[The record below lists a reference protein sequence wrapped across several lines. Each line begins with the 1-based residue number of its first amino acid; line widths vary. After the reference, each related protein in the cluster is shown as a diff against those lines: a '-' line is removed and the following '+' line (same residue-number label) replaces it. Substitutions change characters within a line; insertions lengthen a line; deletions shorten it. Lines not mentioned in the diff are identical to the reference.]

1 MGETRMLTLTDNAQ
15 KAVDRFISGNE
26 TPVSGLRISVTSG
39 GCSGLQY
46 SMALEAAAGQDD
58 VVLECGLVQVFVDPL
73 SAPYLNGVTV
83 DFLDGMDGSGF
94 KFENPNAQNSC
105 GCGSSFSA

>member
-1 MGETRMLTLTDNAQ
+1 MLTLTDSAQ
-15 KAVDRFISGNE
+15 EAVSRFISSNE
-26 TPVSGLRISVTSG
+26 TPVAGLRISVISG

-46 SMALEAAAGQDD
+46 SMALEEAAADED
-58 VVLECGLVQVFVDPL
+58 VVLECGEVQVFVDPL

-94 KFENPNAQNSC
+94 KFQNPNAQASC
-105 GCGSSFSA
+105 GCGSSFTA

>member
-1 MGETRMLTLTDNAQ
+1 MLTLTESAQ
-15 KAVDRFISGNE
+15 KAVGRFIQNNE
-26 TPVSGLRISVTSG
+26 TDVSGLRISVTSG

-46 SMALEAAAGQDD
+46 SMGLEAAAQSDD
-58 VVLECGLVQVFVDPL
+58 VVLECGPIQIFVDPL

-83 DFLDGMDGSGF
+83 DFLDSMEGSGF

>member
-1 MGETRMLTLTDNAQ
+1 MGETRMLTLTDSAQ
-15 KAVDRFISGNE
+15 KAVDRFINTNE
-26 TPVSGLRISVTSG
+26 TPVAGLRISVTSG

-46 SMALEAAAGQDD
+46 SMALEAAAQDED
-58 VVLECGLVQVFVDPL
+58 VILECGMVQVFVDPL

-83 DFLDGMDGSGF
+83 DFLDSMDGSGF

-105 GCGSSFSA
+105 GCGSSFTA

>member
-1 MGETRMLTLTDNAQ
+1 MLTLTDSAQ
-15 KAVDRFISGNE
+15 KAVDRFIAGNE
-26 TPVSGLRISVTSG
+26 TPVSGLRISVTGG

-46 SMALEAAAGQDD
+46 SMALEEAAKEED
-58 VVLECGLVQVFVDPL
+58 VVLECGIVRIFVDPL

-83 DFLDGMDGSGF
+83 DFLDSMEGSGF

>member
-1 MGETRMLTLTDNAQ
+1 MLTLTDSAQ
-15 KAVDRFISGNE
+15 TAVDRFVKSNE

-39 GCSGLQY
+39 GCLGLQY
-46 SMALEAAAGQDD
+46 SMALEEAAKGDD
-58 VVLECGLVQVFVDPL
+58 VILECGKVQVFVDPL

-83 DFLDGMDGSGF
+83 DFLDGMEGSGF
-94 KFENPNAQNSC
+94 KFVNPNAQNSC

>member
-1 MGETRMLTLTDNAQ
+1 MLTLTDSAQ
-15 KAVDRFISGNE
+15 KAVDRFISSNE

-46 SMALEAAAGQDD
+46 SMALEETANDED
-58 VVLECGLVQVFVDPL
+58 VVLECGMVRIFVDPL

-83 DFLDGMDGSGF
+83 DFLDSMEGSGF

>member
-1 MGETRMLTLTDNAQ
+1 
-15 KAVDRFISGNE
+15 
-26 TPVSGLRISVTSG
+26 
-39 GCSGLQY
+39 
-46 SMALEAAAGQDD
+46 
-58 VVLECGLVQVFVDPL
+58 VDPL

-83 DFLDGMDGSGF
+83 DFLDSMDGSGF

>member
-1 MGETRMLTLTDNAQ
+1 MLILTESAQ
-15 KAVDRFISGNE
+15 KAVRRFIRNNE
-26 TPVSGLRISVTSG
+26 VPVAGLRISVTGG

-46 SMALEAAAGQDD
+46 AMALEEAARDDD
-58 VVLECGLVQVFVDPL
+58 VVLACGAVRVFVDPL

-83 DFLDGMDGSGF
+83 DFQDSMEGSGF
-94 KFENPNAQNSC
+94 KFHNPNAQNSC